1 MFLSVFF
8 HDATYESGN
17 TQNMTIACDREFGL
31 GDKFEGDSFAKIK
44 EALSEVDDYESFEND
59 EHDLY
64 LFEVKLVYVG
74 ADQLARVLNKLY
86 EIVGTELEI
95 DPVLHEDFK
104 IRGDL

>member
-44 EALSEVDDYESFEND
+44 EALSEVDDYELFEND

-86 EIVGTELEI
+86 KIVGTELEI